1 MQTIFIT
8 GASSGFGKETAK
20 LFQSKGWNV
29 IATMRSPEKE
39 QELTQLEN
47 VLVVELDVQDENSIK
62 KAVKNGIEKFGKI
75 DALLNNAGFAV
86 MGVFETSTEEQIK
99 NQYDVNVFGIMRTTK
114 AVLPFMRTN
123 SKGVIVNVSS
133 VAGRIGLPF
142 ASIYESS
149 KFAVEGFSEALNFE
163 LGNFGIKVKIIEPGS
178 SQTNFGNARKSTT
191 NEISEYNPFL
201 TKFFENYPKKTAP
214 YKTATPQEV
223 AETIYNAVTDK
234 DDKLRYVIGEDCQFF
249 VDSKEKKSEEN
260 YVRAIKT
267 FFE

>member
-39 QELTQLEN
+39 KELTQLEN
-47 VLVVELDVQDENSIK
+47 VLVAELDVQDENSIK
-62 KAVKNGIEKFGKI
+62 TAVQKGIEKFGKI
-75 DALLNNAGFAV
+75 DALVNNAGFAV

-99 NQYDVNVFGIMRTTK
+99 NQYDVNVFGMMRTTK
-114 AVLPFMRTN
+114 AVLPFMRTI
-123 SKGVIVNVSS
+123 SKGVIVNISS

-191 NEISEYNPFL
+191 NEIADYNPYL
-201 TKFFENYPKKTAP
+201 AKFFENYPKKTAP

-234 DDKLRYVIGEDCQFF
+234 SDKLRYVIGGDCQFF
-249 VDSKEKKSEEN
+249 VDTKDKNSEEI
-260 YVRAIKT
+260 YIQSIQS

>member
-47 VLVVELDVQDENSIK
+47 VLVVALDVQNENSIK
-62 KAVKNGIEKFGKI
+62 TAVQKGIEEFGKI

-86 MGVFETSTEEQIK
+86 MGVFETATEAQIQ
-99 NQYDVNVFGIMRTTK
+99 NQFDVNVFGMMRTTK

-123 SKGVIVNVSS
+123 SKGVIVNISS
-133 VAGRIGLPF
+133 VAGRVGLPF

-149 KFAVEGFSEALNFE
+149 KFAVEGFSESLNFE
-163 LGNFGIKVKIIEPGS
+163 LSNFGIKIKIIEPGS
-178 SQTNFGNARKSTT
+178 SQTNFGNARKSTA
-191 NEISEYNPFL
+191 NEISDYNSFL
-201 TKFFENYPKKTAP
+201 AKFFENYPKKTAL
-214 YKTATPQEV
+214 YKTATPKEV

-234 DDKLRYVIGEDCQFF
+234 SNKLRYVIGEDCQFF
-249 VDSKEKKSEEN
+249 VDTKDKNSEEN
-260 YVRAIKT
+260 YIKSIQN